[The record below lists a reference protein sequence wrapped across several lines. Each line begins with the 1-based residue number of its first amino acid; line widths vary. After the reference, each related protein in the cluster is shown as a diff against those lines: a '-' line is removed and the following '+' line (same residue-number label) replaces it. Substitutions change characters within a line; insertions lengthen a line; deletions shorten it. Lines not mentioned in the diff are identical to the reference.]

1 MCESTRAP
9 LKQLQVDAV
18 QTVVIRERRFT
29 RGGFL
34 AGLVAIPVLLLRPVL
49 VVRLVRF
56 HPAFGNVLRSPLYYL
71 LKRERENLVKSRR
84 HLDFAFWV
92 GDTPTDTLARFWRR
106 QIRIVQDPIPR
117 FFPTILNVISWYWLR
132 NSRMSDHV
140 VSFTSPHDMAS
151 ELINSRTF
159 SAERM
164 LDEREKRDVQ
174 DCLTSLG
181 VMPSQPIA
189 LIHIRSADHD
199 LLSSSEFDSR
209 CANADPKTFQKS
221 VDFLKSLGFAVIS
234 VGNPP
239 SSPSY
244 LDGVI
249 EYHRSSLRTPLRD
262 LTLGSVASLFIGTAV
277 GAPTGLPLLFRLPF
291 LSTNHQI
298 GNSNVTAEPLSYG
311 RTVLLPK
318 NMRTTNGLLTHG
330 ECLRKGLPNSD
341 RVLAELGVTAEDN
354 EAEDILAGLK
364 ELLELGDHEE
374 AWAKERKSPNQ
385 QAFYE
390 IFDSNTTLPRVCR
403 DESAIISPSFLRK
416 FPHWLK

>member
-1 MCESTRAP
+1 
-9 LKQLQVDAV
+9 
-18 QTVVIRERRFT
+18 VVIKGRKLT
-29 RGGFL
+29 RGGLL
-34 AGLVAIPVLLLRPVL
+34 AGIVAIPVLLLRPVL

-71 LKRERENLVKSRR
+71 LKREHEKLLKSRR
-84 HLDFAFWV
+84 CLDLAFWV
-92 GDTPTDTLARFWRR
+92 GDTPTDSLARFWRR

-117 FFPTILNVISWYWLR
+117 FFPKMLNVISWYWLR
-132 NSRMSDHV
+132 NSRMTGHV
-140 VSFTSPHDMAS
+140 VSLTSPHDMVS

-164 LDEREKRDVQ
+164 LDEFEKRDVQ
-174 DCLTSLG
+174 NCLASLG
-181 VMPSQPIA
+181 VLPSQPIA
-189 LIHIRSADHD
+189 LIHIRNADHD

-209 CANADPKTFQKS
+209 CANADPRTFQKS
-221 VDFLKSLGFAVIS
+221 VDHLKSLGFAVIS

-249 EYHRSSLRTPLRD
+249 EYHRSSFRTPLRD

-298 GNSNVTAEPLSYG
+298 GNSNVTVEPLSYG

-318 NMRTTNGLLTHG
+318 NMRSTNGFLGHG
-330 ECLRKGLPNSD
+330 ECLRRELPNSD
-341 RVLAELGVTAEDN
+341 RVLAELGITADDN

-364 ELLELGDHEE
+364 ELLELGDDEE
-374 AWAKERKSPNQ
+374 AWARVRKSPNQ

-390 IFDSNTTLPRVCR
+390 IFDSNTTLPRICR
-403 DESAIISPSFLRK
+403 DESAIVSPSFLKK